1 MDIPSEDIDDEE
13 IVARYVLYERR
24 KKPCR
29 PDGTVKRYVFTPPKN
44 GRCSVTRHIGYSTQ
58 DIWRVGNIVAAKRSK
73 SLIGRADVSVEKIRA
88 IGLDISPERLEDDK
102 NHANI
107 IGWSNLDSF
116 HDGFKMDQELAD
128 ASMYVELE
136 S

>member
-44 GRCSVTRHIGYSTQ
+44 GRCSVTRHVGYSMEE
-58 DIWRVGNIVAAKRSK
+58 IWRVGHVVADKRSK
-73 SLIGRADVSVEKIRA
+73 SLIGRADVSVENIRK
-88 IGLDISPERLEDDK
+88 IGLDIFPERLDHDK

-107 IGWSNLDSF
+107 TGWSSPGSF
-116 HDGFKMDQELAD
+116 HDGFKIDQELAD
-128 ASMYVELE
+128 ASTYVKLE